1 MALTLLFW
9 VASFTFAP
17 FTFAPFTFENVDDAI
32 NMDIDTFVARSLGR
46 WRSQRSAHHLA
57 FAHFEEITSMIDIEP
72 LAKDDP
78 AVLTLCES
86 QGFDPNGIASPF
98 KMSWEGETDWNEDDV
113 LKGQTILV
121 PVPDLATGNLTTGN
135 QPGTHTGKL
144 LRDQGYAETIP
155 AAGHYTITAD
165 GTFILTTGYD
175 RAAAEE
181 KIWFAS
187 DNLRFRVSL
196 IKTSNGKGVT
206 TASLSSEV
214 RMGVKDNPK
223 DNP

>member
-1 MALTLLFW
+1 MG
-9 VASFTFAP
+9 
-17 FTFAPFTFENVDDAI
+17 
-32 NMDIDTFVARSLGR
+32 MDIDTFVARSLGK

-57 FAHFEEITSMIDIEP
+57 FAHFEEIRSRIEIEG
-72 LAKDDP
+72 LEKHDP
-78 AVLTLCES
+78 AVLALCES
-86 QGFDPNGIASPF
+86 QGVERSAIASPF

-121 PVPDLATGNLTTGN
+121 PVPSLELENS
-135 QPGTHTGKL
+135 GKL

-155 AAGHYTITAD
+155 AAGDYTITPD
-165 GTFILTTGYD
+165 GTFVLTTSYD

-206 TASLSSEV
+206 TSSLSSEV
-214 RMGVKDNPK
+214 RILPK
-223 DNP
+223 GE